1 MSALPPRCPLPR
13 LAAAAAASLTCANAI
28 LARLALYEKPPAA
41 VPALLASAALTAA
54 AVASLLLD
62 PFTRRAAAV
71 GALSALPVLL
81 AAQSPGSGILLL
93 ALASYVLTPELLSAV
108 AQLADGWLAGNE

>member
-1 MSALPPRCPLPR
+1 MPPRCPLPR
-13 LAAAAAASLTCANAI
+13 LAAATSSSLTCANAI

-54 AVASLLLD
+54 AVASLLLN
-62 PFTRRAAAV
+62 PHTRRAAAV

-93 ALASYVLTPELLSAV
+93 ALASYVLTPELLSAA
-108 AQLADGWLAGNE
+108 AQLADGWLTGNE